1 MGGLNNMDNIK
12 ALLKRANLNFK
23 IEIVI
28 IFLVNCLLIGAMI
41 ATYIFTHNNL
51 FFIPFIFI
59 IVLANAVCFYRYLF
73 LYNKSASNQIKEIT
87 SLFRYL
93 YLDINNQIK
102 VKDALKNLK
111 ERASLKTN
119 QKLETLLE
127 ETKKD
132 DSLVPYLHFAANF
145 SSVLIEEVMINL
157 YRYEQRSHKENLLH
171 FNEAY
176 LKLKKSVEDDI
187 IHDSNNQYEFIKTSA
202 IIGTALIVILV
213 IIVTIIVVE
222 EYIHG

>member
-1 MGGLNNMDNIK
+1 MDNIK
-12 ALLKRANLNFK
+12 TILKRANLNYK
-23 IEIVI
+23 IELVFI
-28 IFLVNCLLIGAMI
+28 ILINALLIGAMVV
-41 ATYIFTHNNL
+41 TYVFTHNNL
-51 FFIPFIFI
+51 FFIPFIFV
-59 IVLANAVCFYRYLF
+59 IVLANAISFYRYLF
-73 LYNKSASNQIKEIT
+73 LYNKNISNQIREFT

-102 VKDALKNLK
+102 VNVALVNLK
-111 ERASLKTN
+111 ERASLKMN
-119 QKLETLLE
+119 EKLEALLDE
-127 ETKKD
+127 KSKD
-132 DSLVPYLHFAANF
+132 PSLLPYLHFAANF

-157 YRYEQRSHKENLLH
+157 YHFEKHAHKDNLLH

-176 LKLKKSVEDDI
+176 MKLRKGIEEENIQSN
-187 IHDSNNQYEFIKTSA
+187 NNQYEFVKTSA